1 MERNTNKTTLRVFGN
16 RAPRRIFGPKRQE
29 VTGGWRKLHT
39 EELHNLYAS
48 PNIIRVIK
56 SWRMSWAGHV
66 VRKGEWRN

>member
-16 RAPRRIFGPKRQE
+16 RAPRRIFGPKRQK

-48 PNIIRVIK
+48 PNIVRVIK
-56 SWRMSWAGHV
+56 LRRRWAGNAVHI
-66 VRKGEWRN
+66 